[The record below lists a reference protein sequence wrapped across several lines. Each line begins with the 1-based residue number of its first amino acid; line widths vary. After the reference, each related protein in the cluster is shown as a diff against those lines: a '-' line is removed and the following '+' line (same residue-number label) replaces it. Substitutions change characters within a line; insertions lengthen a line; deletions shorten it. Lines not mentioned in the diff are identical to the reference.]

1 MGEKKTEKEPNAVIE
16 AMINMKKYVSQY
28 VGEMYKK
35 FDDDEPT
42 INELVEF
49 ITEDIKLWHEFRI
62 ELVHHN
68 VTTGVASREVLQ
80 RFLCKN
86 MNRIKEEYKIKN
98 LERDSKNTR
107 VSNLFKSKSDNLL
120 ERLVANKPRDVNRR
134 WSFPF
139 NRSSSVGMELRTS
152 NNNLNV
158 NFPLSRK
165 RTAFVAKL
173 NNIESER
180 KERLSESQVKNLPF
194 LSFSQKNGFMF
205 QRSNIENKNDERE
218 SQLDIIIIL
227 KVNFS

>member
-68 VTTGVASREVLQ
+68 VTTGVSSREVLQ

-86 MNRIKEEYKIKN
+86 MNRIKEEHRIKN
-98 LERDSKNTR
+98 LERDRKNTR

-120 ERLVANKPRDVNRR
+120 ERLRANKPRDVNRR

-152 NNNLNV
+152 NNNLNE

-165 RTAFVAKL
+165 RTAFVANF
-173 NNIESER
+173 NNIELER
-180 KERLSESQVKNLPF
+180 KKRLLESQINTLPF

-205 QRSNIENKNDERE
+205 QRSNIENKND
-218 SQLDIIIIL
+218 
-227 KVNFS
+227 K